1 MSEMKILMNDIE
13 KCLIDSGI
21 EITTRNKHYISRI
34 YNVLVWANSSSG
46 IKYKSWKIVVNKYLK
61 YPNYGN
67 RTCVKIGQTNS
78 KYSKYPERIV
88 WLEFTGVE

>member
-1 MSEMKILMNDIE
+1 MSETKKMLEDIT
-13 KCLIDSGI
+13 KRLTDAGI
-21 EITTRNKHYISRI
+21 EITYHNQHYIIKI
-34 YNVLVWANSSSG
+34 YNVLIWANSTNG
-46 IKYKSWKIVVNKYLK
+46 IKYKDYKIVVNKYLK

-78 KYSKYPERIV
+78 KYGKYPIRIV